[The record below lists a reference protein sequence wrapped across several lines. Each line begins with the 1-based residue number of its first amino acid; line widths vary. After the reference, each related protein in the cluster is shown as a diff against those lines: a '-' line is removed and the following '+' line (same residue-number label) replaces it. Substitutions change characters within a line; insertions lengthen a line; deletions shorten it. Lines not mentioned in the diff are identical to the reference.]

1 MSSKTE
7 DSIKIRTM
15 TVDDFKEIKPFLR
28 EHLYTG
34 EPLTMSSNEDAEK
47 CDEKNTDEY
56 NLKLIKQG
64 TSLVAVE
71 PSGRIVGLV
80 LAGALYP
87 SDFEKNRVAAE
98 TAEQHVWGRL
108 NRLLSVVERQANFFE
123 RYGASKAIYS
133 HITNVHSSM
142 RGKGLGS
149 RLAAALMDVGRAKG
163 FPLMVAYCTS
173 FYSARQKQALG
184 MEVAYSLP
192 YADYKDE
199 EGRVIFHP
207 PAPHDAIRVMVM
219 RL

>member
-15 TVDDFKEIKPFLR
+15 TVEDFKEVKSFLR
-28 EHLYTG
+28 EHMYTG
-34 EPLTMSSNEDAEK
+34 EPLSMSSNEDVEK

-80 LAGALYP
+80 LAGASYP
-87 SDFEKNRVAAE
+87 SDLESNRVDAE
-98 TAEQHVWGRL
+98 NMGQHFWGRL
-108 NRLLSVVERQANFFE
+108 NRFLSKVEREANVFE
-123 RYGASKAIYS
+123 RYGVSKAIYS
-133 HITNVHSSM
+133 HITNVDSSM

-149 RLAAALMDVGRAKG
+149 RLATALMDLGRAKG
-163 FPLMVAYCTS
+163 FPLMIAYCTS
-173 FYSARQKQALG
+173 FYSARQKEALG
-184 MEVAYSLP
+184 MEVAYSFR

-207 PAPHDAIRVMVM
+207 PAPHNEVRVMAM